1 MKLFGSKKSGRRS
14 GGRSDSGKNRHSSEM
29 IRSNDNDL
37 SDELEKSAGK
47 TSKHEQTKSK
57 SVDEIVAARNK
68 KGKKKKTGKVILIV
82 VLVLVVIAV
91 GAYAALQIFSTPPET
106 DGDGISNGPNS
117 NHVEGRKDGVYTFLV
132 AGTDQISNN
141 TDTIMIGSFD
151 TVNHKLNVVSIPRDT
166 LINIQHE
173 VKKANAAYHYAAYYK
188 NVEGSSYY
196 NCDPIESM
204 RKELVKNMLGF
215 DVDKYVLVNIDAA
228 SEVVDAIGGVEFD
241 LPVDMNYDSKRQD
254 LHIHLNKGLQTLSGD
269 DFVKVMRFRSSYA
282 GGDLQRIEMQQKLL
296 RALADQMLTLG
307 NVPNLT
313 KVAQIV
319 SDNME
324 TDMSTENIIYF
335 AKEFMKLSKDDV
347 KFMTLPKL
355 STGSVFGYS
364 YVFTDID
371 AWLKMVN
378 ESLNPWK
385 TEVTAQNVDIITYK
399 DGNFYS
405 TTGEV
410 NNGIESFLSYNSS
423 DPMAS
428 AQVIR
433 YTGSGTS
440 DTNTQDQ
447 DKDVDNNDAA

>member
-1 MKLFGSKKSGRRS
+1 MKLFGSKKSSRHSGEKTSADKTRRS
-14 GGRSDSGKNRHSSEM
+14 TEQVTENSAEQSG
-29 IRSNDNDL
+29 
-37 SDELEKSAGK
+37 
-47 TSKHEQTKSK
+47 K

-68 KGKKKKTGKVILIV
+68 KGKKKKAGKVILIILL
-82 VLVLVVIAV
+82 VLVLLAGIGYVVLEYFIK
-91 GAYAALQIFSTPPET
+91 PPEPKPGGVT
-106 DGDGISNGPNS
+106 DNTGTT
-117 NHVEGRKDGVYTFLV
+117 HVDGRKDGVYTFLV

-151 TVNHKLNVVSIPRDT
+151 TVNHKLNIVSIPRDT

-188 NVEGSSYY
+188 DIEGSSYY
-196 NCDPIESM
+196 NCDPVESM
-204 RKELVKNMLGF
+204 RKELVKSMLGF
-215 DVDKYVLVNIDAA
+215 DVDQYVLVNLNAA
-228 SEVVDAIGGVEFD
+228 AEVVDAIGGVEFD
-241 LPVDMNYDSKRQD
+241 LPIDMNYDSKRQD

-296 RALADQMLTLG
+296 SALADQMLTIG

-324 TDMSTENIIYF
+324 TDMTTENIIYF
-335 AKEFMKLSKDDV
+335 AKEFLKLSKDDV

-378 ESLNPWK
+378 ESLNPWT

-410 NNGIESFLSYNSS
+410 NNGVESFLSYSSS

-428 AQVIR
+428 AQVIL
-433 YTGSGTS
+433 YTGSTG
-440 DTNTQDQ
+440 DTNTQDNTQ

>member
-1 MKLFGSKKSGRRS
+1 MKLFGSKKSS
-14 GGRSDSGKNRHSSEM
+14 RHSGERASADGSRQSRTAKTEATE
-29 IRSNDNDL
+29 D
-37 SDELEKSAGK
+37 KSG
-47 TSKHEQTKSK
+47 K

-68 KGKKKKTGKVILIV
+68 KGKKKKTGKVILIILL
-82 VLVLVVIAV
+82 VLVLLAGIGYAVLEFVIKPP
-91 GAYAALQIFSTPPET
+91 STDP
-106 DGDGISNGPNS
+106 GGVSNDPNVK
-117 NHVEGRKDGVYTFLV
+117 HVDGRKDGVYTFLV

-151 TVNHKLNVVSIPRDT
+151 TVNHKLNIVSIPRDT

-173 VKKANAAYHYAAYYK
+173 VKKANSAYHYAAYYK

-196 NCDPIESM
+196 NCDPVQSM
-204 RKELVKNMLGF
+204 RKELVKSMLGF
-215 DVDKYVLVNIDAA
+215 DVDKYVLVNLDAA
-228 SEVVDAIGGVEFD
+228 AEVVDAIGGVEFD

-296 RALADQMLTLG
+296 SALADQMLTIG

-319 SDNME
+319 ADNME

-335 AKEFMKLSKDDV
+335 AKEFLKLSKDDV

-378 ESLNPWK
+378 ESLNPWT

-433 YTGSGTS
+433 YTGSGAS
-440 DTNTQDQ
+440 DTNTQDNTQ

>member
-1 MKLFGSKKSGRRS
+1 MKLFGSKKSS
-14 GGRSDSGKNRHSSEM
+14 RHSGE
-29 IRSNDNDL
+29 RA
-37 SDELEKSAGK
+37 SADGSRQSRMAK
-47 TSKHEQTKSK
+47 TETTEEQSGK

-68 KGKKKKTGKVILIV
+68 KGKKKKTGKVILIILL
-82 VLVLVVIAV
+82 VLVLLAGIGYAVLEFVIKPPDTDNKGV
-91 GAYAALQIFSTPPET
+91 TDNTNTP
-106 DGDGISNGPNS
+106 
-117 NHVEGRKDGVYTFLV
+117 HVDGRKDGVYTFLV

-151 TVNHKLNVVSIPRDT
+151 TVNHKLNIVSIPRDT

-173 VKKANAAYHYAAYYK
+173 VKKANSAYHYAAYYK

-196 NCDPIESM
+196 NCDPVESM
-204 RKELVKNMLGF
+204 RKELVKSMLGF
-215 DVDKYVLVNIDAA
+215 DVDKYVLVNLNAA
-228 SEVVDAIGGVEFD
+228 AEVVDAIGGVEFD
-241 LPVDMNYDSKRQD
+241 LPIDMNYDSKRQD
-254 LHIHLNKGLQTLSGD
+254 LHIHLNKGKQTLSGD

-296 RALADQMLTLG
+296 SALADQMLTIG

-319 SDNME
+319 ADNME

-335 AKEFMKLSKDDV
+335 AKEFLKLSKDDV

-378 ESLNPWK
+378 ESLNPWT

-433 YTGSGTS
+433 YTGSGAS
-440 DTNTQDQ
+440 DTNTQDNTQ

>member
-1 MKLFGSKKSGRRS
+1 MKLFGSKKSS
-14 GGRSDSGKNRHSSEM
+14 RHSGERVSADGSS
-29 IRSNDNDL
+29 RSRT
-37 SDELEKSAGK
+37 AK
-47 TSKHEQTKSK
+47 TKATEEQSGK

-68 KGKKKKTGKVILIV
+68 KGKKKKAGKVILIILL
-82 VLVLVVIAV
+82 VLVLIAGIGYAVLEFVIK
-91 GAYAALQIFSTPPET
+91 PPDT
-106 DGDGISNGPNS
+106 DNKGVTDNTNTH
-117 NHVEGRKDGVYTFLV
+117 HVDGRKDGVYTFLV

-151 TVNHKLNVVSIPRDT
+151 TVNHKLNIVSIPRDT

-196 NCDPIESM
+196 NCDPVESM
-204 RKELVKNMLGF
+204 RKELVKSMLGF

-228 SEVVDAIGGVEFD
+228 AEVVDAIGGVEFD

-296 RALADQMLTLG
+296 SALADQMLTLG

-319 SDNME
+319 ADNME

-335 AKEFMKLSKDDV
+335 AKEFLKLSKDDV

-355 STGSVFGYS
+355 STGSVFGFS

-378 ESLNPWK
+378 ESLNPWT

-440 DTNTQDQ
+440 DTNTQDNTQ
-447 DKDVDNNDAA
+447 DKDVDNQ

>member
-1 MKLFGSKKSGRRS
+1 MKLFGSKKSS
-14 GGRSDSGKNRHSSEM
+14 RHSGE
-29 IRSNDNDL
+29 RA
-37 SDELEKSAGK
+37 SADVSRQSRTAK
-47 TSKHEQTKSK
+47 TEATEEQSGK

-68 KGKKKKTGKVILIV
+68 KGKKKKAGKVILIILL
-82 VLVLVVIAV
+82 VLVLIAGIGYAVLEFVIK
-91 GAYAALQIFSTPPET
+91 PPDT
-106 DGDGISNGPNS
+106 DNKGVTDNTNTH
-117 NHVEGRKDGVYTFLV
+117 HVDGRKDGVYTFLV

-151 TVNHKLNVVSIPRDT
+151 TVNHKLNIVSIPRDT

-196 NCDPIESM
+196 NCDPVESM
-204 RKELVKNMLGF
+204 RKELVKSMLGF

-228 SEVVDAIGGVEFD
+228 AEVVDAIGGVEFD

-296 RALADQMLTLG
+296 SALADQMLTLG

-319 SDNME
+319 ADNME

-335 AKEFMKLSKDDV
+335 AKEFLKLSKDDV

-355 STGSVFGYS
+355 STGSVFGFS
-364 YVFTDID
+364 YFFTDID

-378 ESLNPWK
+378 ESLNPWT

-440 DTNTQDQ
+440 DTNTQDNTQ
-447 DKDVDNNDAA
+447 DKDVDNQ

>member
-1 MKLFGSKKSGRRS
+1 MKLFGSKKSS
-14 GGRSDSGKNRHSSEM
+14 RHSGERASPDGS
-29 IRSNDNDL
+29 RQSRT
-37 SDELEKSAGK
+37 AK
-47 TSKHEQTKSK
+47 TKATEEQSGK

-68 KGKKKKTGKVILIV
+68 KGKKKKAGKVILIILL
-82 VLVLVVIAV
+82 VLVLIAGIGYAVLEFVIK
-91 GAYAALQIFSTPPET
+91 PPDT
-106 DGDGISNGPNS
+106 DNKGVTDNTNTH
-117 NHVEGRKDGVYTFLV
+117 HVDGRKDGVYTFLV

-151 TVNHKLNVVSIPRDT
+151 TVNHKLNIVSIPRDT

-196 NCDPIESM
+196 NCDPVESM
-204 RKELVKNMLGF
+204 RKELVKSMLGF
-215 DVDKYVLVNIDAA
+215 DVDKYVLVNINAA
-228 SEVVDAIGGVEFD
+228 AEVVDAIGGVEFD

-296 RALADQMLTLG
+296 SALADQMLTLG

-319 SDNME
+319 ADNME

-335 AKEFMKLSKDDV
+335 AKEFLKLSKDDV

-378 ESLNPWK
+378 ESLNPWT

-440 DTNTQDQ
+440 DTNTQDNTQ
-447 DKDVDNNDAA
+447 DKDVDNQ

>member
-1 MKLFGSKKSGRRS
+1 MKLFGSKKSS
-14 GGRSDSGKNRHSSEM
+14 RHSGERVSADGSRQSRTAKTEATE
-29 IRSNDNDL
+29 D
-37 SDELEKSAGK
+37 KSG
-47 TSKHEQTKSK
+47 K

-68 KGKKKKTGKVILIV
+68 KGKKKKAGKVILIILL
-82 VLVLVVIAV
+82 VLVLLAGIGYAVLEFVIKPP
-91 GAYAALQIFSTPPET
+91 STDP
-106 DGDGISNGPNS
+106 GGVSNDPNVK
-117 NHVEGRKDGVYTFLV
+117 HVDGRKDGVYTFLV

-151 TVNHKLNVVSIPRDT
+151 TVNHKLNIVSIPRDT

-173 VKKANAAYHYAAYYK
+173 VKKANSAYHYAAYYK

-196 NCDPIESM
+196 NCDPVQSM
-204 RKELVKNMLGF
+204 RKELVKSMLGF
-215 DVDKYVLVNIDAA
+215 DVDKYVLVNLDAA
-228 SEVVDAIGGVEFD
+228 AEVVDAIGGVEFD

-296 RALADQMLTLG
+296 SALADQMLTLG

-319 SDNME
+319 ADNME

-335 AKEFMKLSKDDV
+335 AKEFLKLSKDDV

-378 ESLNPWK
+378 ESLNPWT

-433 YTGSGTS
+433 YTGSGAS
-440 DTNTQDQ
+440 DTNTQDNTQ

>member
-1 MKLFGSKKSGRRS
+1 MKLFGSKKSS
-14 GGRSDSGKNRHSSEM
+14 RHSGE
-29 IRSNDNDL
+29 RA
-37 SDELEKSAGK
+37 SADVSRQSRTAK
-47 TSKHEQTKSK
+47 TEATEEQSGK

-68 KGKKKKTGKVILIV
+68 KGKKKKTGKVILIILL
-82 VLVLVVIAV
+82 VLVLLAGIGYAVLEFVIKPPDTDNKGV
-91 GAYAALQIFSTPPET
+91 TDNTNTP
-106 DGDGISNGPNS
+106 
-117 NHVEGRKDGVYTFLV
+117 HVDGRKDGVYTFLV

-151 TVNHKLNVVSIPRDT
+151 TVNHKLNIVSIPRDT

-173 VKKANAAYHYAAYYK
+173 VKKANSAYHYAAYYK

-196 NCDPIESM
+196 NCDPVQSM
-204 RKELVKNMLGF
+204 RKGLVKSMLGF
-215 DVDKYVLVNIDAA
+215 DVDKYVLVNLNAA
-228 SEVVDAIGGVEFD
+228 AEVVDAIGGVEFD
-241 LPVDMNYDSKRQD
+241 LPIDMNYDSKRQD
-254 LHIHLNKGLQTLSGD
+254 LHIHLNKGKQTLSGE

-296 RALADQMLTLG
+296 SALADQMLTIG

-319 SDNME
+319 ADNME

-335 AKEFMKLSKDDV
+335 AKEFLKLSKDDV

-378 ESLNPWK
+378 ESLNPWT

-433 YTGSGTS
+433 YTGSGAS
-440 DTNTQDQ
+440 DTNTQDNTQ

>member
-1 MKLFGSKKSGRRS
+1 MKLFGSKKSS
-14 GGRSDSGKNRHSSEM
+14 RHSGE
-29 IRSNDNDL
+29 RA
-37 SDELEKSAGK
+37 SANGSRQSRTPK
-47 TSKHEQTKSK
+47 TEATEEQSGK

-68 KGKKKKTGKVILIV
+68 KCKKKNAVLEFVIK
-82 VLVLVVIAV
+82 
-91 GAYAALQIFSTPPET
+91 PPDT
-106 DGDGISNGPNS
+106 DNKGVTDNTNTH
-117 NHVEGRKDGVYTFLV
+117 HVDGRKDGVYTFLV

-151 TVNHKLNVVSIPRDT
+151 TVNHKLNIVSIPRDT

-196 NCDPIESM
+196 NCDPVESM
-204 RKELVKNMLGF
+204 RKELVKSMLGF

-228 SEVVDAIGGVEFD
+228 AEVVDAIGGVEFD

-296 RALADQMLTLG
+296 SALADQMLTLG

-319 SDNME
+319 ADNME

-335 AKEFMKLSKDDV
+335 AKEFLKLSKDDV

-355 STGSVFGYS
+355 STGSVFGFS

-378 ESLNPWK
+378 ESLNPWT

-423 DPMAS
+423 DPKAS
-428 AQVIR
+428 AQVNR
-433 YTGSGTS
+433 NTRSGKSGT
-440 DTNTQDQ
+440 NNQ
-447 DKDVDNNDAA
+447 DKTQYNDLDNQ

>member
-1 MKLFGSKKSGRRS
+1 MKLFGSKKSGRHAEEHS
-14 GGRSDSGKNRHSSEM
+14 KTAKN
-29 IRSNDNDL
+29 IRS
-37 SDELEKSAGK
+37 A
-47 TSKHEQTKSK
+47 EQIADDPAEASGK

-68 KGKKKKTGKVILIV
+68 KGKKKKTGKIILIILLVLALLAGIGYV
-82 VLVLVVIAV
+82 VLEYVI
-91 GAYAALQIFSTPPET
+91 SPPDT
-106 DGDGISNGPNS
+106 DPSGVTDDQP
-117 NHVEGRKDGVYTFLV
+117 HVDGRKDGVYTFLV

-151 TVNHKLNVVSIPRDT
+151 TVNHKLNIVSIPRDT

-173 VKKANAAYHYAAYYK
+173 VKKANSAYHYAAYYK

-196 NCDPIESM
+196 NCDPVQSM
-204 RKELVKNMLGF
+204 RQELVKSMLGF

-228 SEVVDAIGGVEFD
+228 AEVVDAIGGVEFD
-241 LPVDMNYDSKRQD
+241 LPVNMNYDSKRQD

-296 RALADQMLTLG
+296 SALADQMLTLG
-307 NVPNLT
+307 NVPNLS

-324 TDMSTENIIYF
+324 TDMTTENIIYF
-335 AKEFMKLSKDDV
+335 AKEFLKLSKDDV
-347 KFMTLPKL
+347 KFMTLPNY

-378 ESLNPWK
+378 EYINPWT
-385 TEVTAQNVDIITYK
+385 TEVTTQNVDIVSYK

-405 TTGEV
+405 TTGEL
-410 NNGIESFLSYNSS
+410 NHGIESFLSYSS
-423 DPMAS
+423 SNPMAS
-428 AQVIR
+428 AQVIH
-433 YTGSGTS
+433 YTGGDAS
-440 DTNTQDQ
+440 DTNTQ

>member
-1 MKLFGSKKSGRRS
+1 MKLFGSKKSGRHAEEHS
-14 GGRSDSGKNRHSSEM
+14 KTPKN
-29 IRSNDNDL
+29 IRS
-37 SDELEKSAGK
+37 A
-47 TSKHEQTKSK
+47 EQIADDPAEASGK

-68 KGKKKKTGKVILIV
+68 KGKKKKTGKIILIILLVLALLAGIGYV
-82 VLVLVVIAV
+82 VLEYVI
-91 GAYAALQIFSTPPET
+91 SPPDT
-106 DGDGISNGPNS
+106 DPSGVNDDQP
-117 NHVEGRKDGVYTFLV
+117 HVDGRKDGVYTFLV

-151 TVNHKLNVVSIPRDT
+151 TVNHKLNIVSIPRDT

-173 VKKANAAYHYAAYYK
+173 VKKANSAYHYAAYYK

-196 NCDPIESM
+196 NCDPVQSM
-204 RKELVKNMLGF
+204 RQELVKSMLGF

-228 SEVVDAIGGVEFD
+228 AEVVDAIGGVEFD
-241 LPVDMNYDSKRQD
+241 LPVNMNYDSKRQD

-296 RALADQMLTLG
+296 SALADQMLTLG
-307 NVPNLT
+307 NIPNLT

-324 TDMSTENIIYF
+324 TDMTTENIIYF
-335 AKEFMKLSKDDV
+335 AKEFLKLSKDDV
-347 KFMTLPKL
+347 KFMTLPKY

-378 ESLNPWK
+378 EYINPWT
-385 TEVTAQNVDIITYK
+385 TEVTTQNVDIVSYK

-405 TTGEV
+405 TTGEL
-410 NNGIESFLSYNSS
+410 NHGIESFLSYSS
-423 DPMAS
+423 SNPMAS
-428 AQVIR
+428 AQVIH
-433 YTGSGTS
+433 YTGGNAS
-440 DTNTQDQ
+440 DTNTQ

>member
-1 MKLFGSKKSGRRS
+1 MEADRAAKTEATEEQSG
-14 GGRSDSGKNRHSSEM
+14 
-29 IRSNDNDL
+29 
-37 SDELEKSAGK
+37 
-47 TSKHEQTKSK
+47 K

-68 KGKKKKTGKVILIV
+68 KGKKKKTGKVILIILL
-82 VLVLVVIAV
+82 VLVLLAGIGYAVLEFVIKPPDTDNKGV
-91 GAYAALQIFSTPPET
+91 TDNTNTP
-106 DGDGISNGPNS
+106 
-117 NHVEGRKDGVYTFLV
+117 HVDGRKDGVYTFLV

-151 TVNHKLNVVSIPRDT
+151 TVNHKLNIVSIPRDT

-173 VKKANAAYHYAAYYK
+173 VKKANSAYHYAAYYK

-196 NCDPIESM
+196 NCDPVQSM
-204 RKELVKNMLGF
+204 RKELVKSMLGF
-215 DVDKYVLVNIDAA
+215 DVDKYVLVNLDAA
-228 SEVVDAIGGVEFD
+228 AEVVDAIGGVEFD
-241 LPVDMNYDSKRQD
+241 LPIDMNYDSKRQD
-254 LHIHLNKGLQTLSGD
+254 LHIHLNKGKQTLSGD

-296 RALADQMLTLG
+296 SALADQMLTIG

-319 SDNME
+319 ADNME

-335 AKEFMKLSKDDV
+335 AKEFLKLSKDDV

-378 ESLNPWK
+378 ESLNPWT

-433 YTGSGTS
+433 YTGSGAS
-440 DTNTQDQ
+440 DTNTQDNTQ